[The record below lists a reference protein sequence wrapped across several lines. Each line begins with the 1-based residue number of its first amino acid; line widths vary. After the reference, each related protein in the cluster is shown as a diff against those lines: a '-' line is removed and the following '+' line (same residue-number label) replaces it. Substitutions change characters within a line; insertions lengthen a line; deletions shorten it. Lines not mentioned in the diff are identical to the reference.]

1 MEVFWVKMG
10 IHSGG
15 VRRQEMKKGVL
26 VVDNHPVMLTF
37 MTTFLEREGYI
48 VQTASDGLSALDI
61 LNGWVPDVI
70 FVDLV
75 MPNISGDK
83 LCRIIRSM
91 PELDR
96 TQVIIMS
103 GIAAEADLDFHALGA
118 DGCIAKGPFNLL
130 GEHVCAALA
139 ALDRGDHSLLQERVF
154 GAEMLCHREV
164 TRELLT
170 SKHHTEII
178 LDHLSEGIIEITQE
192 GKIIYANPK
201 AVSLTGLPEE
211 KLLGSG
217 IETLFHLARG
227 LSGQKKEQ
235 AENESDEMDEEAP
248 FVILNDRELE
258 IQLVPMGDEGSTVV
272 ILHDVSIRK
281 RLQDQLQYAQKMEAI
296 ATLAGGVAHQFNNAL
311 FALTGNI
318 ELIQIGLGGEGRMEK
333 YLAPMRSSIDRM
345 TDLTGKLLA
354 YAQEGKYKPTRTSL
368 NKTITET
375 LPLIQCAVNPCVEVK
390 AQLDEMISLI
400 EADPA
405 QLQMVLTAVVA
416 NAAEAIEGQGRIWIK
431 TTQVAVDPRLEGVP
445 AHIHPGIY
453 ICLSV
458 EDTGRGMEESIRQRI
473 FEPFFSTK
481 FQGRGLSM
489 AAVYGIIKN
498 HGGFILVKS
507 DPGQGTRVKIY
518 LPAKEHE
525 ETEGRCVMD
534 QTPNGNGT
542 ILVIEDEEAVIDVS
556 RAMLEHLGFNILE
569 ARTGSEALNVARSYN
584 GPIDLALLDIGLP
597 DMDGRKLYPLIKEVR
612 PDIKAIVSSGYTIE
626 GPAKEILMAG
636 AEGWI
641 QKPYTLQ
648 AFSEKVSEVLNGR

>member
-1 MEVFWVKMG
+1 
-10 IHSGG
+10 
-15 VRRQEMKKGVL
+15 MKKKVL
-26 VVDNHPVMLTF
+26 VVDNHPVMLKF
-37 MTTFLEREGYI
+37 MTGFLAREGYI
-48 VQTASDGLSALDI
+48 VQTASDGLSALEI
-61 LNGWVPDVI
+61 LKGWVPHVI

-91 PELDR
+91 PEMDGTR
-96 TQVIIMS
+96 VIIMS
-103 GIAAEADLDFHALGA
+103 GIAAEDDLDFLALGA

-130 GEHVCAALA
+130 GEHVCVALT
-139 ALDRGDHSLLQERVF
+139 ALDQGNDSLLKEKVL
-154 GAEMLCHREV
+154 GAEILSHREI
-164 TRELLT
+164 TRELLST
-170 SKHHTEII
+170 KHHTEVI
-178 LDHLSEGIIEITQE
+178 LDNLSEGILEITQE
-192 GKIIYANPK
+192 GKIIYANPM
-201 AVSLTGLPEE
+201 AISLTGLPEE
-211 KLLGSG
+211 KLLGSN
-217 IETLFHLARG
+217 IEAMVPLEGDARI
-227 LSGQKKEQ
+227 QETIQ
-235 AENESDEMDEEAP
+235 AENESHETQGDEP
-248 FVILNDRELE
+248 FVILNGREIE
-258 IQLVPMGDEGSTVV
+258 TQLVPMGDEGSTVV
-272 ILHDVSIRK
+272 ILHDVSVRK

-296 ATLAGGVAHQFNNAL
+296 STLAGGVAHQFNNAL

-318 ELIQIGLGGEGRMEK
+318 ELIQLAMRGEGRMEK

-375 LPLIQCAVNPCVEVK
+375 LPMIQCAVNAHVEVK
-390 AQLDEMISLI
+390 AQLDEMISAI
-400 EADPA
+400 EADPS

-416 NAAEAIEGQGRIWIK
+416 NAAEAIEGEGRIRIT
-431 TTQVAVDPRLEGVP
+431 TTQVAVDARFENAP
-445 AHIHPGIY
+445 AHIHPGVY
-453 ICLSV
+453 ICLAV

-498 HGGFILVKS
+498 HEGFILVDS
-507 DPGQGTRVKIY
+507 EPGHGTCVKIY

-525 ETEGRCVMD
+525 KTEGRYVVD
-534 QTPNGNGT
+534 QITNGNGT

-569 ARTGSEALNVARSYN
+569 ARTGSEALDVARSYN

-597 DMDGRKLYPLIKEVR
+597 DMDGRKLYPLIKEAR
-612 PDIKAIVSSGYTIE
+612 PDMKAIVSSGYAIE
-626 GPAKEILMAG
+626 GPAQEILMAG

-641 QKPYTLQ
+641 QKPYTFQ
-648 AFSEKVSEVLNGR
+648 AFSDKVSEVLKGL

>member
-1 MEVFWVKMG
+1 
-10 IHSGG
+10 
-15 VRRQEMKKGVL
+15 MKKRVL
-26 VVDNHPVMLTF
+26 VVDNHPVMLKF
-37 MTTFLEREGYI
+37 MTTFLEREGYN
-48 VQTASDGLSALDI
+48 VQTAPDGLSALEALKDS
-61 LNGWVPDVI
+61 VPDFI

-91 PELDR
+91 PEMDR

-103 GIAAEADLDFHALGA
+103 GIAAEADLDFRALGA
-118 DGCIAKGPFNLL
+118 DACIAKGPFNLL

-139 ALDRGDHSLLQERVF
+139 ALDQGNDSLLRERVF
-154 GAEMLCHREV
+154 GAEMLCHREI
-164 TRELLT
+164 TQELLA

-178 LDHLSEGIIEITQE
+178 LDHLSEGLLEMTQE
-192 GKIIYANPK
+192 GKIIYANPM

-211 KLLGSG
+211 KLLGSSV
-217 IETLFHLARG
+217 EALFDLAG
-227 LSGQKKEQ
+227 GFPGEKMVQTGKEH
-235 AENESDEMDEEAP
+235 AEMGEDEP
-248 FVILNDRELE
+248 VVNLNGREIE

-272 ILHDVSIRK
+272 ILHDVSVRK
-281 RLQDQLQYAQKMEAI
+281 QLQGQLQYAQKMEAI

-318 ELIQIGLGGEGRMEK
+318 ELIQLALRGEGRMEK

-368 NKTITET
+368 NTTITET

-390 AQLDEMISLI
+390 AQLDEMISPI

-416 NAAEAIEGQGRIWIK
+416 NAAEAIEGEGRIRIK
-431 TTQVAVDPRLEGVP
+431 TTQAAVDARFEGVP
-445 AHIHPGIY
+445 AHVHPGIY
-453 ICLSV
+453 VCLAV

-498 HGGFILVKS
+498 HGGFILVNS
-507 DPGQGTRVKIY
+507 EPGYGTSVRIY
-518 LPAKEHE
+518 LPAKDHE
-525 ETEGRCVMD
+525 ETELRCVVD

-569 ARTGSEALNVARSYN
+569 ARTGSEALSVARSYD

-597 DMDGRKLYPLIKEVR
+597 DMDGRKLYPLIKEAR
-612 PDIKAIVSSGYTIE
+612 PDMKAIVSSGYAIE
-626 GPAKEILMAG
+626 GPAQEILLAG

-641 QKPYTLQ
+641 QKPYTFQ
-648 AFSEKVSEVLNGR
+648 AFSEKVAEVLNGS